1 MEKKSSELLREARE
15 SKGYTQ
21 AQVADYLGI
30 GLRNYQHLE
39 SGRFPKYKTEVIKEV
54 EKLLGIKIYDK
65 LYNNATKVSHETEK
79 KEAAPSYLITRRQKK
94 MLSEPFLVP
103 LVPVKAQAGYASSYD
118 NSDFL
123 NNLELYP
130 ILPGINPRGAVW
142 RYFEIQGD
150 SMEPG
155 LYGSDLVL
163 VSMVPPEDWQDVKK
177 EQVYVIVTSSDVFI
191 KIVYPLDRNTWLL
204 KSSNKKHKDRKIE
217 VKDIKEL
224 WYFRRLVSNKI
235 RLDFKK

>member
-1 MEKKSSELLREARE
+1 MSNQ
-15 SKGYTQ
+15 TPH
-21 AQVADYLGI
+21 I
-30 GLRNYQHLE
+30 G
-39 SGRFPKYKTEVIKEV
+39 
-54 EKLLGIKIYDK
+54 EKLRDFRLSKDWTQTQMAEFLEVGFRTYQDIEKSGTVKKNDVLVRIGNKTGIDAQ
-65 LYNNATKVSHETEK
+65 LFSHGTSNNNDI
-79 KEAAPSYLITRRQKK
+79 SYMATRRQKK

-191 KIVYPLDRNTWLL
+191 KIVYPLDKNTWLL